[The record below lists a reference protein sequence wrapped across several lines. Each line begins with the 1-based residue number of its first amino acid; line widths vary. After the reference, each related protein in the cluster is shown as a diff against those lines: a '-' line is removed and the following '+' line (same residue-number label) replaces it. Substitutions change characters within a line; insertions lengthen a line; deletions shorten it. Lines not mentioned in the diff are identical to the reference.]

1 MLKKLLIAAVAV
13 LVGLT
18 VVASDTWV
26 GSLLRTKIKNAK
38 TFCRQ
43 QVPVETEIERLR
55 DEVAR
60 LGTVSKKHFSDL
72 AEETVAVET
81 LRKDIATLEGN
92 LARQKKNVLALKEDL
107 ASSTEAIKYGDR
119 TYSRDQ
125 VKGQLAR
132 DFEAYKTA
140 EENLKAKRSLLEA
153 KEASLNAA
161 REQMK
166 ALQDARVTL
175 EDKLAR
181 LEAEIK
187 KVRVAQTKS
196 KFQLDDGEL
205 SRVKADVAALENR
218 IKVEQK
224 KLEIQAEYSH
234 APIPLTER
242 VKEKDLVKDI
252 ETHFGPGAEG
262 QVARDRK

>member
-18 VVASDTWV
+18 VVTSPTWV
-26 GSLLRTKIKNAK
+26 GSLLRTKWKDASAW
-38 TFCRQ
+38 CRQ
-43 QVPVETEIERLR
+43 QVPVETEIQRLR

-60 LGTVSKKHFSDL
+60 LSTVSKTHFSAL
-72 AEETVAVET
+72 AEETVAVEN
-81 LRKDIATLEGN
+81 LRKDIATLEAN
-92 LARQKKNVLALKEDL
+92 LTRQKKNVLALKEDL
-107 ASSTEAIKYGDR
+107 ASNTEMIKYGDR

-125 VKGQLAR
+125 VKTQLAR
-132 DFEAYKTA
+132 DFEGYRTA

-153 KEASLNAA
+153 KEASLSAA

-166 ALQDARVTL
+166 AMQDARVTL

-196 KFQLDDGEL
+196 KLQFDDSEL
-205 SRVKADVAALENR
+205 SRVKADVAALEDR
-218 IKVEQK
+218 IKVEQR
-224 KLEIQAEYSH
+224 KLELQAEYSH

-252 ETHFGPGAEG
+252 EDHFGQGDQKVVTE
-262 QVARDRK
+262 KK